1 MYKNGCIAKFIRKCL
16 TRIVLDI
23 THDNFATF
31 FYETPG
37 RACTKPAC
45 GPRNRS
51 NFSLY
56 SSRHVFFP
64 LREIN
69 ELSAYKETIKT
80 ESGLALRM
88 VLLRK
93 SSL

>member
-1 MYKNGCIAKFIRKCL
+1 MYKNGCITKFIRKCL

-45 GPRNRS
+45 GPGNRS

-56 SSRHVFFP
+56 SSSHVFFLYVKLINYLPIRRP
-64 LREIN
+64 LKQN
-69 ELSAYKETIKT
+69 Q
-80 ESGLALRM
+80 GLHFEWFY
-88 VLLRK
+88 
-93 SSL
+93 